1 MITGN
6 LLGRPRVPAVAL
18 CSARQGLPLW
28 GERQLCSASWEPSP
42 WRERPSSAAPGK
54 GFRPHP
60 HRAGWRPASQPAHLA
75 PMNHETFIAAV
86 ALIGIVIVVSSL
98 LSGAVERTGLP
109 QVAIFLLVGVVLGPT
124 GLDLIRITLDSPA
137 LQVIATL
144 GLVLV
149 LFSDAI
155 GIDTGEVRQQRRLA
169 ALVLGPGTLLPAA
182 LTAAA
187 AWWLLDLS
195 PAAAILLGAALAST
209 DPVLLRTL
217 IRHQN
222 VPASAKLALRL
233 ESGMNDVI
241 LLPIVVLA
249 MLTLGAEAATPG
261 EIGRHAV
268 GLFLLGPA
276 LGVGAGWVAIT
287 LLDQIRRRVGVR
299 RDYES
304 LYALGVAFTAYA
316 AAEAMGG
323 SGFLAAFAAGLV
335 IAALDVE
342 LCDCFLDYGEASAEM
357 FLLLTFVAFGAGL
370 IWTGLA
376 QANGRTLLFAAV
388 ALLARTV
395 VLFPVLR
402 LARLDPGACR
412 IIAWFGPR
420 GLSSLLLVLLPVFE
434 GVPGSDRL
442 FAITCLVVLLSVAL
456 HGGGIAWFL
465 GRLGGRAVGRNGGTT
480 DRPGASTEVA
490 PTGAAGQTSRLDTA
504 TRSELSPVIA
514 PSPSEPPPVPPSRR
528 PADPERITIPEM
540 RALQSAGEAV
550 ELLDVRTE
558 RSYRES
564 AKMAIGAIRFP
575 PDDAVRLARE
585 RGLNRDA
592 TLVLYCT

>member
-1 MITGN
+1 MTHES
-6 LLGRPRVPAVAL
+6 LAAAL
-18 CSARQGLPLW
+18 ALVGL
-28 GERQLCSASWEPSP
+28 
-42 WRERPSSAAPGK
+42 
-54 GFRPHP
+54 
-60 HRAGWRPASQPAHLA
+60 
-75 PMNHETFIAAV
+75 
-86 ALIGIVIVVSSL
+86 VILVSSL
-98 LSGAVERTGLP
+98 LSGAVERTGIP
-109 QVAIFLLVGVVLGPT
+109 QVAIFLLLGALLGPA
-124 GLDLIRITLDSPA
+124 GLKLIELSLDSPA

-144 GLVLV
+144 ALLLV

-155 GIDTGEVRQQRRLA
+155 GVDVGEVKLQRRLA
-169 ALVLGPGTLLPAA
+169 VLILGPGTLVPAG
-182 LTAAA
+182 LIGLA
-187 AWWLLDLS
+187 AWWLLGLPV
-195 PAAAILLGAALAST
+195 PAAAILGAALAST

-217 IRHQN
+217 VRH
-222 VPASAKLALRL
+222 SALPPSARLGLRL

-241 LLPIVVLA
+241 LLPIVVLSVLA
-249 MLTLGAEAATPG
+249 LRAGGPAPAW
-261 EIGRHAV
+261 EIGSRAV
-268 GLFLLGPA
+268 GLFLLGPM
-276 LGVGAGWVAIT
+276 LGAFSGWAGIS
-287 LLDQIRRRVGVR
+287 LLDQVRRRVGVR

-304 LYALGVAFTAYA
+304 LYALGVAFTAFA

-376 QANGRTLLFAAV
+376 QANARTLLFAVV
-388 ALLARTV
+388 ALLTRTV

-402 LARLDPGACR
+402 LARLDGGACR
-412 IIAWFGPR
+412 IIAWVGPR

-442 FAITCLVVLLSVAL
+442 FAITCLVVLLSVVL

-465 GRLGGRAVGRNGGTT
+465 GRLGSRTGRQGETAGVAAPVAVG
-480 DRPGASTEVA
+480 E
-490 PTGAAGQTSRLDTA
+490 TSRPP
-504 TRSELSPVIA
+504 SELA
-514 PSPSEPPPVPPSRR
+514 AVPPSRR
-528 PADPERITIPEM
+528 TADTDIPERITISETL
-540 RALQSAGEAV
+540 ALQSTGEPV
-550 ELLDVRTE
+550 VLLDVRTE

-585 RGLNRDA
+585 RGLSRDA